1 MSLIF
6 RFVARTEILY
16 QSYISL
22 STIIDSSQLLHP
34 SNKYY
39 INYTCVS
46 PSLNIK
52 STYSIR
58 YQLCGGPMRSGS
70 LVKCVIIGNT
80 GYFTAYIC
88 GSNSFESIS
97 FLISFSRSSN
107 GETTRSCVRYQN
119 WQFSRIGYCCFR
131 IETCWKHCKSL
142 FAAWFTIKIIKNQ
155 TALNTPVKKAAVS
168 SSSFHSCL
176 LRQNFFLLSSTLKC
190 TEHQPIYKVD

>member
-6 RFVARTEILY
+6 RFVAITEILY

-22 STIIDSSQLLHP
+22 STIIDSCWLLHP

-52 STYSIR
+52 STYSSS
-58 YQLCGGPMRSGS
+58 YQLCGGPMRSGG

-80 GYFTAYIC
+80 GYFTAYIYGAWFC
-88 GSNSFESIS
+88 GSNIFESIS

-107 GETTRSCVRYQN
+107 AETTRSCVRYQN
-119 WQFSRIGYCCFR
+119 WRCILSNSSLPRIGYCCFR

-142 FAAWFTIKIIKNQ
+142 FAAWFTI
-155 TALNTPVKKAAVS
+155 
-168 SSSFHSCL
+168 
-176 LRQNFFLLSSTLKC
+176 
-190 TEHQPIYKVD
+190 